1 MRDSLH
7 SLNRRDFLAQ
17 AACAAGGLS
26 LSGCLGPRFTPASE
40 MYSDKVGD
48 RLWIWGHHAEALRD
62 WKNGGYRAKG
72 GLPARRHI
80 DVYEACRYLGIRN
93 AALIPWGGGFPA
105 DPFDPY
111 YRRYRDMRR
120 TAWRISMGGPEC
132 LIPFTEVAFEFQEQM
147 GNLTTCY
154 LDDYFVDK
162 DYIRPLD
169 ELREVRDRLHS
180 RDIKLTVVL
189 YTDQGGGINP
199 TIRPS
204 VDICDEVSLW
214 FWNGKNL
221 GTMEEQV
228 HKCRAFIGEG
238 KSMLLGIYMWDWGAG
253 KPIPPETMRRQLDLA
268 RKFLA
273 EGTVSGLIFHS
284 NLNCDIG
291 DPSAEISRLWIAE
304 HADESV

>member
-1 MRDSLH
+1 MKT
-7 SLNRRDFLAQ
+7 RREFLQEVAF
-17 AACAAGGLS
+17 AAGSLGLG
-26 LSGCLGPRFTPASE
+26 GCFGPRFTPPRE

-48 RLWIWGHHAEALRD
+48 RLWIWGHHADAL
-62 WKNGGYRAKG
+62 WSPKKKAYRQMG
-72 GLPARRHI
+72 NLPARRHI
-80 DVYEACRYLGIRN
+80 DVLEGCRMLGIRN
-93 AALIPWGGGFPA
+93 AALIPWGGGFPEE
-105 DPFDPY
+105 PNDPY
-111 YRRYRDMRR
+111 YLRYREMDR
-120 TAWRISMGGPEC
+120 TAWRISRGSKES
-132 LIPFTEVAFEFQEQM
+132 LVPFTETAFRLQERM

-162 DYIRPLD
+162 DFIRPLD
-169 ELREVRDRLHS
+169 ELRDVRDRLHS

-199 TIRPS
+199 TIKPS

-221 GTMEEQV
+221 GTMENQV
-228 HKCRAFIGEG
+228 RKCRAFIGEE

-253 KPIPPETMRRQLDLA
+253 KPIPPDAMRRQLDLA
-268 RKFLA
+268 RKFLN

-291 DPSAEISRLWIAE
+291 DLSTEISRQWIAE
-304 HADESV
+304 HANEHI

>member
-1 MRDSLH
+1 M
-7 SLNRRDFLAQ
+7 NRREFIAG
-17 AACAAGGLS
+17 AACAAGS
-26 LSGCLGPRFTPASE
+26 LGVGGCLGPRFTPPAE
-40 MYSDKVGD
+40 MYTDKVGD
-48 RLWIWGHHAEALRD
+48 RLWIWGHHAEALFERS
-62 WKNGGYRAKG
+62 KNKYRNLG

-93 AALIPWGGGFPA
+93 AALIPWGGGFPD
-105 DPFDPY
+105 DPMSPY
-111 YRRYRDMRR
+111 YHRYRNMKR

-132 LIPFTEVAFEFQEQM
+132 LIPFTEVAFEYQEQM

-154 LDDYFVDK
+154 LDDYFVDSK
-162 DYIRPLD
+162 YIRPLD
-169 ELREVRDRLHS
+169 ELREVRDRLHT

-199 TIRPS
+199 TIKPS

-228 HKCRAFIGEG
+228 RKCRAFIGEE

-253 KPIPPETMRRQLDLA
+253 KPIPPDTMKRQLDLA
-268 RKFLA
+268 RRFLA
-273 EGTVSGLIFHS
+273 EKTVSGLIFHS

-291 DPSAEISRLWIAE
+291 DPSAEVSRLWIAE
-304 HADESV
+304 HADETV